1 MNTQTTTPTQQVNAL
16 ELLTKFAY
24 QRPGLDFA
32 DYGEIKYYRQDS
44 REITKDLH
52 DFCELLRLCNVYI
65 DNLADKVGEVLTNSN
80 DRLTLNGNKLQYIT
94 GQYFPTEY
102 RPACSRVLKA
112 ILWRYFAT
120 QYETG
125 NEVRAKFK
133 NITSRRLYN
142 NYFN

>member
-52 DFCELLRLCNVYI
+52 DF
-65 DNLADKVGEVLTNSN
+65 
-80 DRLTLNGNKLQYIT
+80 
-94 GQYFPTEY
+94 
-102 RPACSRVLKA
+102 
-112 ILWRYFAT
+112 
-120 QYETG
+120 
-125 NEVRAKFK
+125 
-133 NITSRRLYN
+133 
-142 NYFN
+142 